1 MKLLDLK
8 THLGI
13 QKLTTNLLVTEKSGY
28 LRLEFS
34 DATRV
39 VMNIF
44 SNDKN
49 YDIYN
54 QLEKE
59 KLLLVD
65 VEMEY
70 TGKNTSGYD
79 TYNVV
84 SLETK
89 DRPSLIDV
97 VKIDYLKDELRQII
111 SNIKNPVFHN
121 LLFAFCKNKEFLDKF
136 FIAPCTEKS
145 AYSFKGG
152 ILAHTVR
159 LCKLIDSISNTYES
173 WDANKGGFN
182 STLDTELMKTIA
194 IFHDAGRAY
203 MYEIDDETIE
213 KTFQGELLSST
224 EISVNILNELI
235 QQHNIDIS
243 SEQKVLLQH
252 CISASGNNSQC
263 LPRTKEAIV
272 FNFIEKIDTTMGNFE
287 YMDKVSIGDDFQ
299 RLLDKNYC
307 LIEFNDL

>member
-1 MKLLDLK
+1 MKLSEVK
-8 THLGI
+8 NNKGV
-13 QKLTTNLLVTEKSGY
+13 QSLTTNLLVTEKNGY

-34 DATRV
+34 DSSKV

-44 SNDKN
+44 NNDKN
-49 YDIYN
+49 YNIYN

-70 TGKNTSGYD
+70 TGKNTGGFD
-79 TYNVV
+79 TYNVI
-84 SLETK
+84 SLEIK
-89 DRPSLIDV
+89 ERPSLIDV
-97 VKIDYLKDELRQII
+97 VDIDYLKNELRQII
-111 SNIKNPVFHN
+111 SNIQNPIFHD

-159 LCKLIDSISNTYES
+159 LCKLIDSISNTYEL
-173 WDANKGGFN
+173 WNTNKGGFN
-182 STLDTELMKTIA
+182 SRLDTELMKTIA

-203 MYEIDDETIE
+203 MYNINDEKIE
-213 KTFQGELLSST
+213 KTFSGELLSCT

-235 QQHNIDIS
+235 QQHNINIS
-243 SEQKVLLQH
+243 SEQKILLQH
-252 CISASGNNSQC
+252 CISSSGNNTQC
-263 LPRTKEAIV
+263 LPRIKEAIV

-287 YMDKVSIGDDFQ
+287 YMDKISIGDDFQ

-307 LIEFNDL
+307 LLNFDEV